1 MSMRLQKWCLHAQ
14 DSWRGDP
21 DFGRFCRFVRK
32 VRFAMWS
39 FESLAM
45 RTHTHEYRRR
55 EAETVLSGSR
65 RLKTYISLLSDRYTR
80 PQVRVSTRNAG
91 RQSLS
96 VDFAHAETGCCN
108 SLREVLQFALGL
120 RQPFTWAL
128 AGVATWP
135 WQAKP
140 FTWALASAVTW
151 FWCRANPFT
160 WVLASVVTQPCVLNS

>member
-1 MSMRLQKWCLHAQ
+1 MLACAGQLAGRSRFWTILQIREKSPLRNVELRITRHAH
-14 DSWRGDP
+14 
-21 DFGRFCRFVRK
+21 
-32 VRFAMWS
+32 
-39 FESLAM
+39 
-45 RTHTHEYRRR
+45 THTHEYRRR